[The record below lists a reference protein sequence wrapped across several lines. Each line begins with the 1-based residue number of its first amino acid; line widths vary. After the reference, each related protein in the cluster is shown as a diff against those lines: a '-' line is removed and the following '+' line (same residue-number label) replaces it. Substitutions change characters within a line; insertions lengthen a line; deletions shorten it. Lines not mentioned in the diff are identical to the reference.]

1 MRPPE
6 HGGIIV
12 RLMALMTLLVL
23 FGAAYAIRRPLMRLA
38 GDFWIIDEPIAHA
51 DAILVLGDD
60 NFGGERASRAA
71 GLFRAGWAPQVV
83 ASGRMLR
90 PYMSVAELIGR
101 DLENRGV
108 PATAVIRFPQQ
119 ASDTNDE
126 AQALRRLA
134 DEHGWHQVLVV
145 TSNYHTRRARYIFR
159 KVFPDGARVVSAPD
173 SDFDPDKWWTSR
185 KSQKLFFDEG
195 VGYCIAMWELRGFS
209 PVAPSTKP
217 AGQPASVAP
226 HP

>member
-1 MRPPE
+1 MRSPQ

-12 RLMALMTLLVL
+12 RLMALLTLLVL
-23 FGAAYAIRRPLMRLA
+23 FGAAYVVRRPLMSLA
-38 GDFWIIDEPIAHA
+38 GHFWMIEDPVAHA

-60 NFGGERASRAA
+60 NFGGDRTSRAA

-90 PYMSVAELIGR
+90 PYMTIADLIGR

-108 PATAVIRFPQQ
+108 PAAAVIRFSQQ
-119 ASDTNDE
+119 ASDTFDE
-126 AQALRRLA
+126 AQDLRRLA

-159 KVFPDGARVVSAPD
+159 KVFPDRARIISAPD

-185 KSQKLFFDEG
+185 KSQKIFFEEA

-209 PVAPSTKP
+209 PPAAPAAPPVQPAPAPS
-217 AGQPASVAP
+217 
-226 HP
+226 HR